1 MPQGWYGDMIIHGG
15 LTKNDALLAMI
26 QYAGISGTSSR
37 IILYPTRP
45 EEPTVTEE
53 MRWHQRGW
61 LPSHTF
67 AMQTNP
73 QELPERFEWRGSKG
87 EAVKDLGEVSFG
99 WKLVRLGQDD
109 EVVAAFTMAKLSRS
123 LLKAAKFQFLGSGAT
138 GELGHTWAKMALA
151 TFLRIH
157 QQNSQSS

>member
-1 MPQGWYGDMIIHGG
+1 MPQGWYGDLIIHGG
-15 LTKNDALLAMI
+15 LRKSDTPLAMI
-26 QYAGISGTSSR
+26 QHAGISGTSST
-37 IILYPTRP
+37 I
-45 EEPTVTEE
+45 TEE
-53 MRWHQRGW
+53 MRWHQKGW

-67 AMQTNP
+67 TIQTNP
-73 QELPERFEWRGSKG
+73 QELPQRFEWRGSKG
-87 EAVKDLGEVSFG
+87 DAVKDLGEGSFD

-109 EVVAAFTMAKLSRS
+109 EVVVAFTMAKLSRS

-138 GELGHTWAKMALA
+138 GELGHAWAKMALA